1 VLAGGTL
8 VAKPLS
14 PWLLTFAMLFFLGL
28 AAIKRYAELHRVV
41 RTIGEGASARGY
53 SQQDMPI
60 LLATGVSTGVSS
72 IVIFMIYL
80 INEQYPQAVYRYPAA
95 LWGIMPVLLVWNL
108 RLWHLS
114 VHGRMSE
121 DPVIFALKDR
131 VSLAFGV
138 AIVLIMLVARF

>member
-1 VLAGGTL
+1 
-8 VAKPLS
+8 
-14 PWLLTFAMLFFLGL
+14 MMFFLGL

-41 RTIGEGASARGY
+41 RTVGEGASARGY

-60 LLATGVSTGVSS
+60 LLATGVSTGISS

-80 INEQYPQAVYRYPAA
+80 INEQYPQAVYRYPSV
-95 LWGIMPVLLVWNL
+95 LWGIMPVLLVWIL

-121 DPVIFALKDR
+121 DPVIFALKDP
-131 VSLAFGV
+131 VSLALGGV
-138 AIVLIMLVARF
+138 IALIMLVARF